1 MCMRLGVG
9 WFLSRVDST
18 KGSSCLIALRR
29 FVRRLIS
36 NENGSASVRDAERCL
51 WKEVML
57 IS

>member
-1 MCMRLGVG
+1 MRLGVG

-51 WKEVML
+51 CKGVML